1 MQGNVIGDKTM
12 SVEDRTGHKYGVVNS
27 TGVEGK
33 GEDYYKSR
41 FFFLDEQ
48 GMENIPGRTCLFIKT
63 SRCDSYT
70 GRGRLKW
77 LSGKEYEKIRLAK

>member
-1 MQGNVIGDKTM
+1 MQGSVIGDETM

-41 FFFLDEQ
+41 FFFFF
-48 GMENIPGRTCLFIKT
+48 G
-63 SRCDSYT
+63 
-70 GRGRLKW
+70 
-77 LSGKEYEKIRLAK
+77 